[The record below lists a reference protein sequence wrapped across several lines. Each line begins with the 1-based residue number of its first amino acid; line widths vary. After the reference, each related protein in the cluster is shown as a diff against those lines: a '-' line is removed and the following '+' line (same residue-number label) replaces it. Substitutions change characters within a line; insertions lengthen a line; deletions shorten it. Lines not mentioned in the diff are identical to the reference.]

1 MVSAAAIAITAP
13 ILETSQTL
21 ELITLPIVPLSSL
34 ISPLEVSNAADE
46 PVEVN
51 VVDLCFGCQC
61 RDILCI
67 WHRQISP
74 NTVSG
79 AYRKRRYLRGLS
91 WVVASEHG
99 VE

>member
-1 MVSAAAIAITAP
+1 MLRNEYDGYYRQRAFAGCP
-13 ILETSQTL
+13 
-21 ELITLPIVPLSSL
+21 P
-34 ISPLEVSNAADE
+34 
-46 PVEVN
+46 